1 MTETEVRESL
11 CKVNSELLQ
20 ELEQSVPVHFQSIT
34 DKYYGCVIHKGN
46 TGLPIEVVIFC
57 QEPFSNSKIAHEL
70 LHAKAG
76 LLLGDNAIM
85 LCLAKQF
92 QIDWMLNE
100 RLCSHILNCVEHVI
114 TYPIYQ
120 ADMGFPS
127 NEYFEPDENEEKPTL
142 LDSIKENGKYN
153 IKKVFQYLYWAFS
166 LRFYPIDNRWKK
178 ELKSLKKT
186 DFGLYQ
192 VINSFYLKIKDITLQ
207 ETNHKT
213 IQEAYS
219 SLANEM
225 RDWIGRNIFCR
236 F

>member
-1 MTETEVRESL
+1 M
-11 CKVNSELLQ
+11 N
-20 ELEQSVPVHFQSIT
+20 I
-34 DKYYGCVIHKGN
+34 
-46 TGLPIEVVIFC
+46 
-57 QEPFSNSKIAHEL
+57 SNRM
-70 LHAKAG
+70 
-76 LLLGDNAIM
+76 N
-85 LCLAKQF
+85 
-92 QIDWMLNE
+92 
-100 RLCSHILNCVEHVI
+100 
-114 TYPIYQ
+114 
-120 ADMGFPS
+120 
-127 NEYFEPDENEEKPTL
+127 NEEKPTL

-153 IKKVFQYLYWAFS
+153 IKKVFQYIYLAFS

-225 RDWIGRNIFCR
+225 RDWIERNHVL
-236 F
+236 